1 MPKCR
6 AQHFLWVIPNFE
18 IEFKLKKNYKV
29 YENFRQLYGLGL
41 EAESCKNKVNVLLE
55 QQPTFPGVEARTN
68 WQGATCH
75 NLTILLTSQNENLA
89 EMCSSR
95 RKYINF

>member
-41 EAESCKNKVNVLLE
+41 EAESCKNKVNVLLD
-55 QQPTFPGVEARTN
+55 RTYLS
-68 WQGATCH
+68 WSGT
-75 NLTILLTSQNENLA
+75 QNELARCYVSQSYNLA
-89 EMCSSR
+89 
-95 RKYINF
+95 YITK